1 MGGDDDTTIMTFDEQ
16 ADQSIRR
23 VEVDGNWY
31 FSVIDVIGL
40 LTDATKPRQY
50 WYDMKRY
57 IQTEGF
63 VEVSEKI
70 RRLKLV
76 ASDGKLRLTD
86 AADVTT
92 LLRIIQ
98 SIPSP
103 KAEPIK
109 QWLAKTGSQEAG
121 RSHSGSFGH
130 FDRRGQ
136 TPRGPRITTCSVWR
150 SGTSIWPW
158 STGNRPIWSPVR
170 AFWKRLFDRTSS
182 SWKNWLP
189 DWICWRRH
197 RTSCR
202 TF

>member
-1 MGGDDDTTIMTFDEQ
+1 MGRDDDTTIMTFDEQ

-23 VEVDGNWY
+23 VEVGGVWY

-40 LTDATKPRQY
+40 LTDAAKPRQY

-98 SIPSP
+98 SVPSP

-109 QWLAKTGSQEAG
+109 QWLAREGA
-121 RSHSGSFGH
+121 
-130 FDRRGQ
+130 
-136 TPRGPRITTCSVWR
+136 
-150 SGTSIWPW
+150 
-158 STGNRPIWSPVR
+158 
-170 AFWKRLFDRTSS
+170 KRLDAIARP
-182 SWKNWLP
+182 L
-189 DWICWRRH
+189 D
-197 RTSCR
+197 
-202 TF
+202 